1 MSDSILTNFWGE
13 QFDDLI
19 AEIVRAASICQ
30 VRLLDP
36 GVVDAVLNDNPSVC
50 GHQNDA
56 AFKKLRELL
65 MMTFIIRGRAFDSLG
80 PIEAQTLIDEISA
93 RLRERMGS
101 GAKGRF
107 GGEA

>member
-19 AEIVRAASICQ
+19 AEIIRNASICQ
-30 VRLLDP
+30 VKLLDP
-36 GVVDAVLNDNPSVC
+36 GVVDAVLKDNASVC

-65 MMTFIIRGRAFDSLG
+65 MMTFIIRGKAFDSLG
-80 PIEAQTLIDEISA
+80 PLEAQAMIDETSA
-93 RLRERMGS
+93 RLRERLGD

-107 GGEA
+107 GGEG